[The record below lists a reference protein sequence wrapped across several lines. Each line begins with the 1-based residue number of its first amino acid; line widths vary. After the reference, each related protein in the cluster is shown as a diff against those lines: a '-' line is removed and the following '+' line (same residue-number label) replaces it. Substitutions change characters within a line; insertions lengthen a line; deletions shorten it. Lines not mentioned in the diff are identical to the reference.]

1 MLRLAPPCASR
12 PLRAVRRARG
22 ASFRLP
28 PTAAPAAPAPLV
40 DAAASDPP
48 LPPPPSFDAVLVL
61 GGGLRDDGGL
71 PPWVTRR
78 LDVAASLRATA
89 PVASAPPPPIV
100 LLGAGTPHKPP
111 PTDPVTG
118 RPLSEA
124 TAGARYLV
132 AAHGVPAGSILKE
145 TQSYD
150 TVGNAL
156 FGLTTHAAP
165 RALRSLAV
173 VTSAFHMAR
182 TRAVFDVV
190 FGLGGKALGG
200 EGGGGGDGGATPSSS
215 SSFFRLHYVAA
226 CDAGTA
232 SPAALAARAEREA
245 ASTRAWVEATTKFA
259 TLADLHAWVFATHL
273 CYATGRQDEWGGAS
287 NAGMDPRVLET
298 Y

>member
-1 MLRLAPPCASR
+1 
-12 PLRAVRRARG
+12 
-22 ASFRLP
+22 
-28 PTAAPAAPAPLV
+28 
-40 DAAASDPP
+40 
-48 LPPPPSFDAVLVL
+48 
-61 GGGLRDDGGL
+61 
-71 PPWVTRR
+71 
-78 LDVAASLRATA
+78 
-89 PVASAPPPPIV
+89 
-100 LLGAGTPHKPP
+100 
-111 PTDPVTG
+111 
-118 RPLSEA
+118 
-124 TAGARYLV
+124 V

-245 ASTRAWVEATTKFA
+245 ASTRAWVEATAKFA
-259 TLADLHAWVFATHL
+259 TLADLHAWVCALPGAVCHPPPVCRSCCRPVACVRGCAHERRVWLTKV
-273 CYATGRQDEWGGAS
+273 GRPGRPGSSPGARSGGGSGDCGDGGDGGADLAVDVAPS
-287 NAGMDPRVLET
+287 PASQAQRRSLSVASRPPQPWQCGGVSPAAPRFLLPPRARRALWRAWAADSALRT
-298 Y
+298 AQPSQGATRSA